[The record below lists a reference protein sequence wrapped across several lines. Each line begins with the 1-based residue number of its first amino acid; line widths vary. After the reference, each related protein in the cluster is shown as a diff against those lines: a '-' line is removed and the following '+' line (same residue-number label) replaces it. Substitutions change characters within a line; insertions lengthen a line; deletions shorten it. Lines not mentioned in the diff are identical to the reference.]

1 LRLPSHEHVR
11 RAFPDASQ
19 CRTGIFEGSH
29 RRIKVLCHLLLSS
42 ALAITL
48 LSAQSPKYGVGRTPT
63 PEEIRAWDISVAPDG
78 TGLPAGKGTAVEGKD
93 IYTRRC
99 SECHGDKAQG
109 AEQPALVGGVGTL
122 NTAKP
127 LKTTVSYWPYATT
140 LWDYTNR
147 TMPFDTPGVLTN
159 DQVYAVVAYI
169 LHLGGVIGENDVM
182 DAQTLPKIKMPNRDG
197 FVKDPRPDVGMP
209 AAKGK

>member
-1 LRLPSHEHVR
+1 MWTLRGGQ
-11 RAFPDASQ
+11 FPWAQ
-19 CRTGIFEGSH
+19 KLTWQRTGGTETVPEH
-29 RRIKVLCHLLLSS
+29 AKVLRRVVICG
-42 ALAITL
+42 ALAGTL

-78 TGLPAGKGTAVEGKD
+78 TGLPPGKGTAVEGKD

-99 SECHGDKAQG
+99 SECHGDKGQG

-127 LKTTVSYWPYATT
+127 LKTAVSYWPYATT

-169 LHLGGVIGENDVM
+169 LHLGGVIGENDVL